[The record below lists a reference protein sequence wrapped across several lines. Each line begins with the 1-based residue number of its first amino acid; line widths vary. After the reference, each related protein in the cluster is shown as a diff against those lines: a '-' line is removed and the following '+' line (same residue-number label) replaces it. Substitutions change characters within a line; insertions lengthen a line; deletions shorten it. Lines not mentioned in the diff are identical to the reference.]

1 MATKYPPFLGSEHAP
16 VAKEEAFFHVIPVE
30 TESSIGTGMT

>member
-16 VAKEEAFFHVIPVE
+16 VAKEEAFFHVIPVPME
-30 TESSIGTGMT
+30 LSVSYG